1 MRSRRRSVPPHVA
14 MSAQLAAALDLILDR
29 LGRLKATGEAGFEGF
44 MRDVLIEVTGMPFH
58 LAKSGPQGGR

>member
-1 MRSRRRSVPPHVA
+1 